1 MKKNAA
7 IFKNNRLLRFQKGEK
22 VLENNSVLLRMA
34 EGNVSSRLYCFAASS
49 ALAS

>member
-7 IFKNNRLLRFQKGEK
+7 IFKNNRLLQFQKGERYLK
-22 VLENNSVLLRMA
+22 ITAFFLRMA
-34 EGNVSSRLYCFAASS
+34 ERNVSSRLYCFAASS